1 MSKGKD
7 YVLKVKKLPSGGA
20 RGSKVSKGTALPAGK
35 ERIRFPMASLVFA
48 IDIIL
53 PGAL

>member
-1 MSKGKD
+1 MIKGKD
-7 YVLKVKKLPSGGA
+7 YLLKVKKSLSGGS
-20 RGSKVSKGTALPAGK
+20 RGSKIGYGTALPAGR
-35 ERIRFPMASLVFA
+35 EQIRFPMASLVFA